1 MKDVIIA
8 TILNVGTVME
18 ILFLLRYVFGAR
30 LNLNLKRMPIIAG
43 VYLVFNFLV
52 QVFIPEYFFWCTWIY
67 IALIYILFA
76 QKRRWMIAVYFLPL
90 ILLYYNFSIYT
101 LLMDQTF
108 GTGEFFYLCSD
119 IIMLILLVILA
130 VWLERVRFEFTM
142 KWWEVLIVCTY
153 SFSANFYLDIG
164 NMLQQNLIPERS
176 GRGYQILWFVFVTI
190 INTAFFGLVIFRKYH
205 AYTEQLSRMYQK
217 YYEDE
222 YQARQKKTARQQ
234 ELDRMRHD
242 WKNHVNT
249 VQAMW
254 EKGESDKAV
263 QYVAGL
269 AEECKNNSYTI
280 LSGNEVADAILN
292 LKYETAGVA
301 NIDFSFKGDLSSL
314 SAVEPVDICVL
325 LGNALD
331 NALEACGKGQE
342 ASRITVGATE
352 NQGMLLLTVENT
364 LHAPIVLKDN
374 RPVTNKKNPS
384 EHGFGVFGMEHVARK
399 YQGDLRFEIVGDL
412 FKVQVMLPVRNYM
425 I

>member
-1 MKDVIIA
+1 MKDVIVA
-8 TILNVGTVME
+8 TILNVGTVLE

-52 QVFIPEYFFWCTWIY
+52 QVLIPEYFFWCTWIY
-67 IALIYILFA
+67 IAVIYILFA

-130 VWLERVRFEFTM
+130 VWMERVRFEFTM

-164 NMLQQNLIPERS
+164 NMLQQNLIPGRS
-176 GRGYQILWFVFVTI
+176 GRGYQILWFAFVTI
-190 INTAFFGLVIFRKYH
+190 INAAFFGLVIFRKYH
-205 AYTEQLSRMYQK
+205 AYTKQLALMYQK

-269 AEECKNNSYTI
+269 AEESKNNSYTI

-292 LKYETAGVA
+292 LKYETAKDAG
-301 NIDFSFKGDLSSL
+301 IDFGFKGDLGCL
-314 SAVEPVDICVL
+314 SVVEPVDICVL

-331 NALEACGKGQE
+331 NALEACGKGQGPSSI
-342 ASRITVGATE
+342 AVGANE
-352 NQGMLLLTVENT
+352 NQGMLLLTIENT
-364 LHAPIVLKDN
+364 LHAPIVLKNN

-384 EHGFGVFGMEHVARK
+384 EHGFGVLGMEHVARK
-399 YQGDLRFEIVGDL
+399 YQGDLRFEIVGDI
-412 FKVQVMLPVRNYM
+412 FKVQVMLPVGKNF
-425 I
+425 